1 MRKVTDCLVNVI
13 IVTYNQK
20 DYVEEAMNSVMSQD
34 YEKIKI
40 IVSDDCSTDGTVDLI
55 KEYSKKYPKKITPL
69 FSDRNLGLTQNIDRA
84 TKHCEGKYIS
94 HLGGDDMMLKDKISS
109 QVEFMERNPDCSI
122 CYHDVL
128 AFDSNSNEDLFL
140 FSKKYKPREGGVKT
154 MIRHGSFNCGSSNMF
169 RVSSIPRDG
178 FDLRVPI
185 ASDWLYCVETLA
197 EGGEIMY
204 IDEVFVKYRRHSE
217 SITSPSESN
226 KFSFLALEDHFTS
239 CAILSARHPQHH
251 LPIRYR
257 LSSLFLSMAALKKN
271 KYFRYLLLSILHY
284 PTKINMGAIVL
295 YLLTG
300 KKI

>member
-1 MRKVTDCLVNVI
+1 MSLSVGFLPKLLGPLIHQIKVDVVIVSFNQVDFISDCIDSVLCQDYKNIQI
-13 IVTYNQK
+13 IV
-20 DYVEEAMNSVMSQD
+20 A
-34 YEKIKI
+34 
-40 IVSDDCSTDGTVDLI
+40 DDCSTDGTIEII
-55 KEYSKKYPKKITPL
+55 KEYANKYPQKIIPL
-69 FSDRNLGLTQNIDRA
+69 LSDRNRGLTQNIDSA
-84 TKHCEGKYIS
+84 TNHCDGKYIS
-94 HLGGDDMMLKDKISS
+94 HLGGDDLMLKDKISK

-122 CYHDVL
+122 SYHDVL
-128 AFDSNSNEDLFL
+128 AFDSNSKEDLFL

-154 MIRHGSFNCGSSNMF
+154 MIRHGSFNCGSSNMY

-204 IDEVFVKYRRHSE
+204 IDEVFVKYRRHSK
-217 SITSPSESN
+217 SITSSSDSN

-284 PTKINMGAIVL
+284 PNNRII
-295 YLLTG
+295 
-300 KKI
+300 